1 MADEQYKTG
10 GKDMMKRPL
19 ENQED
24 LAKCPVCEFY
34 FKREEGFTCIKC
46 RRGPLCKNH
55 KVAGTKE
62 CASCVIERRH
72 KELSDLK
79 AQEMSLNSF
88 LRLLQ
93 FIFLVF
99 VVLFIA
105 LKIGL
110 EDTVEFL
117 NFSFIKEV
125 VPYIGGGSFLG
136 YLVFYFILY
145 NQKAK
150 NLELENVIRKMRLA
164 DK

>member
-1 MADEQYKTG
+1 ML
-10 GKDMMKRPL
+10 KRPL
-19 ENQED
+19 EKQED

-34 FKREEGFTCIKC
+34 FNKSEGFTCIKC
-46 RRGPLCKNH
+46 RRGLLCKKH

-62 CASCVIERRH
+62 CTSCVIERRH
-72 KELSDLK
+72 KELSDLRE
-79 AQEMSLNSF
+79 QERSIKGF

-93 FIFLVF
+93 FLFLVF
-99 VVLFIA
+99 AVFFIA

-117 NFSFIKEV
+117 KDSFIIEAL
-125 VPYIGGGSFLG
+125 PYIGGGAILG
-136 YLVFYFILY
+136 YIVFYFILS

-150 NLELENVIRKMRLA
+150 TLELETLIRKMRLA

>member
-1 MADEQYKTG
+1 ML
-10 GKDMMKRPL
+10 KRPL
-19 ENQED
+19 EKQED

-34 FKREEGFTCIKC
+34 FNKNEGFTCIKC
-46 RRGPLCKNH
+46 RRGLLCKKH

-62 CASCVIERRH
+62 CTSCVIERRH
-72 KELSDLK
+72 KELSDLRE
-79 AQEMSLNSF
+79 QERSIKGF

-93 FIFLVF
+93 FLFLVF
-99 VVLFIA
+99 AVFFIA

-117 NFSFIKEV
+117 KDSFIIEAL
-125 VPYIGGGSFLG
+125 PYIGGGAILG
-136 YLVFYFILY
+136 YIVFYFILS

-150 NLELENVIRKMRLA
+150 TLELETLIRKMRLA

>member
-1 MADEQYKTG
+1 MLK
-10 GKDMMKRPL
+10 KPL
-19 ENQED
+19 EDPGD

-34 FKREEGFTCIKC
+34 FNKKEGFTCIKC
-46 RRGPLCKNH
+46 KRGLLCNKH

-79 AQEMSLNSF
+79 SQEMSLKSF
-88 LRLLQ
+88 LRLLL

-99 VVLFIA
+99 AMLFIA

-117 NFSFIKEV
+117 KDSFIIEAL
-125 VPYIGGGSFLG
+125 PYIGGGAILG
-136 YLVFYFILY
+136 YIVFYFILS

-150 NLELENVIRKMRLA
+150 TLELETLIRKMRLA